1 MKNVFYLLSTGILA
15 IASLSASAQ
24 SSTLPAST
32 PVSATVPWSL
42 PSNCTA
48 TTTCQFQVYRC
59 QGNSTTCTTTS
70 NNWTLITTTAA
81 QVTSYKDSSVAG
93 ATQYSY
99 DVEAVPTGSS
109 TVFSGPSN
117 VGQVTTLFTPTAPV
131 LGTVTTP

>member
-1 MKNVFYLLSTGILA
+1 MKNVFYLLLLILLA
-15 IASLSASAQ
+15 VPASAA
-24 SSTLPAST
+24 TLPSAT
-32 PVSATVPWSL
+32 PVTATVPWSL

-59 QGNSTTCTTTS
+59 QGNSTTCTTAS
-70 NNWTLITTTAA
+70 NNWTLLATTAA
-81 QVTSYKDSSVAG
+81 QATSYTDSSVTG

-109 TVFSGPSN
+109 TIFSGPSN